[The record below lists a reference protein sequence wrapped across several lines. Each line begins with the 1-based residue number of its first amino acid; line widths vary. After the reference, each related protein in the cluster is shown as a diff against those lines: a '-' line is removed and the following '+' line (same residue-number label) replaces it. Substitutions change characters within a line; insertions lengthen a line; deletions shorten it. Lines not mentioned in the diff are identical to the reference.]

1 MKFDRFSV
9 ITFDC
14 YGTLIDWEAGI
25 LGALREVLRPRGI
38 ERPDDELLTL
48 FGEIESPI
56 QFGTF
61 RRYREVLDLTMG
73 DLCRRLG
80 FTPNLSEITAIS
92 RSLPEWR
99 PFPDTVAALQ
109 KLATR
114 YRLGVI
120 SNVDDDLFA
129 GSARQLGVTF
139 DWVVTAQQV
148 KSYKPSL
155 NNFRQA
161 LHQIGKPWDQVLH
174 CAQSLFH
181 DIGPAHSLGL
191 ATVWVNR
198 RAGKPGPG
206 ATPPS
211 TAKPDL
217 IVDDMATFARVACG
231 S

>member
-14 YGTLIDWEAGI
+14 YGTLIDWETGI
-25 LGALREVLRPRGI
+25 LGALRGVLTPRGI
-38 ERPDDELLTL
+38 ERTDDELLTL

-56 QFGTF
+56 QFGPF

-109 KLATR
+109 QLATR
-114 YRLGVI
+114 YQLGII
-120 SNVDDDLFA
+120 SNVDDDLFE
-129 GSARQLGVTF
+129 GSARQLGVKF

-155 NNFRQA
+155 SNFRQA
-161 LHQIGKPWDQVLH
+161 LQQIGKPWDQVLH

-181 DIGPAHSLGL
+181 DIGPARSLGL

-198 RAGKPGPG
+198 RAGKPGLG

-217 IVDDMATFARVACG
+217 VVDDMATLARLAG
-231 S
+231 AS

>member
-25 LGALREVLRPRGI
+25 LGALHGVLKPRGI
-38 ERPDDELLTL
+38 EPSDDELLTL
-48 FGEIESPI
+48 FAELESPI

-73 DLCRRLG
+73 DLCRQLG
-80 FTPNLSEITAIS
+80 FTPNISEITAIS

-109 KLATR
+109 TLATR
-114 YRLGVI
+114 YQLGVI
-120 SNVDDDLFA
+120 SNVDDDLFE
-129 GSARQLGVTF
+129 GSARQLGVKF

-155 NNFRQA
+155 SNFRQA
-161 LHQIGKPWDQVLH
+161 LQQIGKPWDQVLH
-174 CAQSLFH
+174 CAQSLWH
-181 DIGPAHSLGL
+181 DIGPARSLGL

-198 RAGKPGPG
+198 RAGKPGLG

-211 TAKPDL
+211 TATPDL
-217 IVDDMATFARVACG
+217 IVDDMAALARLACPV
-231 S
+231 

>member
-14 YGTLIDWEAGI
+14 YGTLIDWETGI
-25 LGALREVLRPRGI
+25 LGAIHSVLDPRGI
-38 ERPDDELLTL
+38 VRSDEELLTL
-48 FGEIESPI
+48 FGELESPI

-109 KLATR
+109 KLATQ
-114 YRLGVI
+114 YQLGVI
-120 SNVDDDLFA
+120 SNVDDDLFE

-155 NNFRQA
+155 SNFRQA
-161 LHQIGKPWDQVLH
+161 LLQIGKPWDQVLH

-181 DIGPAHSLGL
+181 DIGPARSLGL

-198 RAGKPGPG
+198 RAGKTGLG

-211 TAKPDL
+211 TAQPDL
-217 IVDDMATFARVACG
+217 IVDDMASLARLAG
-231 S
+231 SP

>member
-1 MKFDRFSV
+1 MNFDRFSV
-9 ITFDC
+9 VTFDC
-14 YGTLIDWEAGI
+14 YGTLIDWETGI
-25 LGALREVLRPRGI
+25 LDALHTVLKPRGI

-48 FGEIESPI
+48 FGALESPI

-61 RRYREVLDLTMG
+61 RRYREVLDLTMS

-80 FTPNLSEITAIS
+80 FTPNISEITAIS

-109 KLATR
+109 TLATR
-114 YRLGVI
+114 YQLGVI
-120 SNVDDDLFA
+120 SNVDDDLFE
-129 GSARQLGVTF
+129 GSARHLGVTF

-155 NNFRQA
+155 GNFRQA

-174 CAQSLFH
+174 CAQSLWH
-181 DIGPAHSLGL
+181 DIGPARSLGL
-191 ATVWVNR
+191 ATAWVNR

-211 TAKPDL
+211 TATPDL
-217 IVDDMATFARVACG
+217 VVDDMATLARLAC
-231 S
+231 SS